1 MGCNEIQEQQKSKAK
16 KENKRNDKKKTIQVA
31 FQKTLKQYTQT
42 NAMDG

>member
-1 MGCNEIQEQQKSKAK
+1 MQRNTRATEIKSGRKKTNETTKS
-16 KENKRNDKKKTIQVA
+16 ETIQVA